1 MPTPSASNSLTFRV
15 KYPNEVGN
23 LAKLTKIIAD
33 AGGSIGSIDIV
44 DVEPKT
50 IVRDIVVNCSDPK
63 HECNI
68 VDMLKQLPDIEV
80 ISVNDRTFEMHSGG
94 KIEIKSKSPLTK
106 RDELSMAYTPGV
118 ARVSKAVADDPNKA
132 FALTIKRNFVA
143 VVSDGSAV
151 LGLGNI
157 GPLGAMPVMEGKAML
172 FKEFGGVDAFPICI
186 SCHDADSIVET
197 VKAIAPTFGGINL
210 EDIAAP
216 ICFEVEDRLREE
228 LDIPV
233 FHDDQHGTAAV
244 VLASLYNALKIVGK
258 DISNIKVMVLGA
270 GAAGVACTKALLGA
284 GIGDAIVCDR
294 AGAIYKG
301 RKEGMNPAKLWL
313 SENTNKDGFKGN
325 CHDALKGAD
334 LFLGVSGPGLI
345 QPEDLKT
352 MAKDPIIFALS
363 NPTPEIMPELA
374 APYAR
379 IIATGRSD
387 YPNQI
392 NNVLCF
398 PGLFRGLLDCSA
410 TKVNDEM
417 VIAASKAIAGVVSD
431 NELNEDY
438 IIPSVFD
445 RRVAP
450 AVAEAV
456 CKLAHEAGYA
466 RVVPTTM
473 QPNEW

>member
-23 LAKLTKIIAD
+23 LAKLTQMIAE

-44 DVEPKT
+44 DVGTKMV
-50 IVRDIVVNCSDPK
+50 VRDIVVDCNDPK
-63 HECNI
+63 HECNM
-68 VDMLKQLPDIEV
+68 VDIFKHLPELEV
-80 ISVNDRTFEMHSGG
+80 VSVNDRTFEMHSGG
-94 KIEIKSKSPLTK
+94 KIEIRSKVPLTR
-106 RDELSMAYTPGV
+106 RDDLSMAYTPGV
-118 ARVSKAVADDPNKA
+118 ARVSKAVADDPIKA
-132 FALTIKRNFVA
+132 FALTIRHNFVA

-157 GPLGAMPVMEGKAML
+157 GPLGALPVMEGKAML
-172 FKEFGGVDAFPICI
+172 FKEFGGVDAFPICL
-186 SCHDADSIVET
+186 SCHDADSIVEA

-244 VLASLYNALKIVGK
+244 VLAALYNALKIVGK
-258 DISNIKVMVLGA
+258 DISQVKIMVLGA

-301 RKEGMNPAKLWL
+301 RQEGMNPAKVWL
-313 SENTNKDGFKGN
+313 SENTNKEGFKGN
-325 CHDALKGAD
+325 CHEALKGAD

-345 QPEDLKT
+345 QPDDLKT
-352 MAKDPIIFALS
+352 MAKDAVIFALS

-374 APYAR
+374 APHVR

-410 TKVNDEM
+410 TKANDDM
-417 VIAASKAIAGVVSD
+417 VIAASKAIAGVITD
-431 NELNEDY
+431 KELNEDY

-445 RRVAP
+445 KRVAP
-450 AVAEAV
+450 AVAKAV
-456 CKLAHEAGYA
+456 YKLAHEAGYA
-466 RVVPTTM
+466 RRVPKTTR
-473 QPNEW
+473 PNEW